1 MTNFISH
8 SGSGF
13 HDGARGCYDSAVWF
27 DSEAVDGVRYAVA
40 RMSFGRRTEL
50 VRRIREIGRKA
61 EFLEAGSD
69 TRDKLESAVLAADVD
84 RAYLE
89 WGLAAVEG
97 LTIDGETANPGLLIE
112 KGPVALAL
120 EVLARVKAEC
130 GLSEDERKN

>member
-1 MTNFISH
+1 MMNSISR
-8 SGSGF
+8 SGRGF
-13 HDGARGCYDSAVWF
+13 HDGASEGYDSAVWI

-40 RMSFGRRTEL
+40 RMSFGRRIEL

-69 TRDKLESAVLAADVD
+69 ARDKLESAVLAGDVD

-89 WGLAAVEG
+89 WGLVGVEG
-97 LTIDGETANPGLLIE
+97 LTIDGETATPEMLIE

-120 EVLARVKAEC
+120 EVLAKVKAEC